1 MGFPGWIAGHWF
13 ELLQTASIA
22 VGFYVTV
29 HSIRAD
35 TNVRKVQ
42 NLFTLTAAHRDIWSK
57 LYDHPDLE
65 RILCE
70 SVDLAANPPSVAE
83 ELFVH
88 LLILHLRTS
97 FKARQAGM
105 EFDGDA
111 VSADIREFLSLPI
124 PREMWKKSKQFQDRD
139 FVDFVESSLAN
150 NS

>member
-1 MGFPGWIAGHWF
+1 MGILGWIDGHWF

-35 TNVRKVQ
+35 TNARKVQ

-65 RILCE
+65 RVL
-70 SVDLAANPPSVAE
+70 SKSADLVTNPPSVVE

-124 PREMWKKSKQFQDRD
+124 PKEMWKKSKYFQDRE
-139 FVDFVESSLAN
+139 FVDFVDSSLAN
-150 NS
+150 NL

>member
-1 MGFPGWIAGHWF
+1 MGFPGWIVGHWF

-65 RILCE
+65 RILSE
-70 SVDLAANPPSVAE
+70 SLDLAANPPSVAE

-150 NS
+150 NP